1 MSENIASQIQHDG
14 IIQKINEQSIDVS
27 IISMA
32 ACTSCHAKGACSASD
47 MKEKIVQVKPIEG
60 QEYQIGEQV
69 TITIKQSVGTWAV
82 LFGYVFP
89 LIVVVTA
96 LIILTNIIEDE
107 GIAGLISIAV
117 LIPYYAILYITRKK
131 MADNFEF
138 KILS

>member
-1 MSENIASQIQHDG
+1 MSENIAEQIHHDG
-14 IIQKINEQSIDVS
+14 IIHKINEHSMEVS

-47 MKEKIVQVKPIEG
+47 MKEKFVQVKPLIG
-60 QEYQIGEQV
+60 KEYQIGDQV
-69 TITIKQSVGTWAV
+69 TIAIKQSVGTWAV
-82 LFGYVFP
+82 LLGYVFP

-96 LIILTNIIEDE
+96 LIVLTNMMENE
-107 GIAGLISIAV
+107 GVAGLIAISV
-117 LIPYYAILYITRKK
+117 LIPYYSILYVTRKK